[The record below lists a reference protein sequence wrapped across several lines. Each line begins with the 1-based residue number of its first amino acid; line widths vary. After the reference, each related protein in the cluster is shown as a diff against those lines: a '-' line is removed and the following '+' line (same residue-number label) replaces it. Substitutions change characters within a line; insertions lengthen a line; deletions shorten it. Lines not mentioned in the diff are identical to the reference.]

1 MTDHAAPAGRLSL
14 RIDFPNGARL
24 GPGKV
29 RLLEEI
35 ARLGSISAAGRSMG
49 MSYRRAWLLVDALNG
64 MFDAP
69 LVGSHQGGSGGGG
82 AALTPRG
89 TEVVRL
95 YRSIEAGAQETTAPH
110 LKSLMKLVGEV
121 GLEPQQAFASL
132 KPLTNKS

>member
-95 YRSIEAGAQETTAPH
+95 YRSIEANARTETHEALSCLAGYASDGGKKPVIREISQ
-110 LKSLMKLVGEV
+110 LK
-121 GLEPQQAFASL
+121 
-132 KPLTNKS
+132 